1 MSAAAEN
8 PRVHSLAERVDD
20 QLDRLIHLAEIIPE
34 GWQAKVPPLPIE
46 TFPDQRTL
54 GELLVH
60 LTESLDGLCGT
71 LYNVD
76 PTRFVRLLEL
86 RQDGPREQSS
96 RFRLYRVALAQ
107 AFESLNDE
115 DLAVNVRSPF
125 RKEGETVLA
134 RVLVNLEHIINH
146 KHELFIALKLLGL
159 NLGTA
164 DLYRFD

>member
-1 MSAAAEN
+1 MSVASEN
-8 PRVHSLAERVDD
+8 PLVHSLAERVDD
-20 QLDRLIHLAEIIPE
+20 QLDRLVHLAEIVPE
-34 GWQAKVPPLPIE
+34 GWQARVPPLPTE
-46 TFPDQRTL
+46 TFPDHRTV

-60 LTESLDGLCGT
+60 LTEALDGLCGT

-76 PTRFVRLLEL
+76 PTRFESLLEL
-86 RQDGPREQSS
+86 RQDGAREHSS

-107 AFESLNDE
+107 AFESLEDE
-115 DLAVNVRSPF
+115 DLAVTVRSPF
-125 RKEGETVLA
+125 RADGETVLA
-134 RVLVNLEHIINH
+134 RVLVNLEHVVNH